1 MGRRAPAAVYLRVI
15 VLLALQGAGLF
26 PGSTGATASLQSR
39 IQSEGTADNIC
50 S

>member
-15 VLLALQGAGLF
+15 ILLTLQGAGLF
-26 PGSTGATASLQSR
+26 PGSTGATSLENR